1 MELTREL
8 PPLGNAARQLLALT
22 DKERRD
28 PRLLA
33 LLAQKDPVY
42 LARLLAAA
50 NGRSAPDEGAYT
62 VDEAI
67 RALGVNEAYALMRAS
82 AQAVEYCAHDRTAP
96 ARQYLLML
104 SVSLSLTTRRLST
117 LLRMSA
123 QATMAATLAA
133 FLDMLGV
140 YALLVHE
147 HAHRARVETE
157 LLGLAAQ
164 RAPLPREAPWLAGYT
179 AVSVQLAQR
188 WGARPE
194 VAATVQAVIGSLET
208 PASMQTRVL
217 ALAHE
222 LVAAKLANT
231 APESA
236 SFASSL
242 LLEPELAE
250 HAGSGRAL
258 ELAFL
263 GF

>member
-1 MELTREL
+1 
-8 PPLGNAARQLLALT
+8 LGNAARQLLALT
-22 DKERRD
+22 DREQRD

-33 LLAQKDPVY
+33 LIAQKDPVY
-42 LARLLAAA
+42 LARLLTAA
-50 NGRSAPDEGAYT
+50 NGRSAAAEGAHT

-67 RALGVNEAYALMRAS
+67 RALGVNEAYALMRTS
-82 AQAVEYCAHDRTAP
+82 A

-104 SVSLSLTTRRLST
+104 SVSLSLTTRRLSA

-123 QATMAATLAA
+123 QAAMDATLAA
-133 FLDMLGV
+133 FLDILGV

-147 HAHRARVETE
+147 HAHRATLETE

-188 WGARPE
+188 WGARPA
-194 VAATVQAVIGSLET
+194 VAATVQAVVGSLQA
-208 PASMQTRVL
+208 PASMETRVL

-242 LLEPELAE
+242 LLEPVLAE